1 MRIPVSFIS
10 PILATVIGFG
20 GTSGLALVQVGGA
33 QTEFDHKASE
43 YLAYYYAHNPIRA
56 TGLGIHSYDDQMPD
70 WSENALKKEESDLEV
85 FQKQFESI
93 DPKQLDGSRQIDRQL
108 VINDIKSTL
117 LDLKGIKPLEKR
129 PNMYSEAACD
139 SVFSLIKRPFAPLP
153 ERMKLAIKRMALI
166 PVLLSQGKTNLKN
179 APKICV
185 EIALEEIDG
194 SISFFK
200 TTAPVAFASVKDA
213 MLQSE
218 FKTQQEKV
226 LTALEDYKTWLK
238 QDLLPRSVP
247 KFAIGRDN
255 YEAKIACEEM
265 VDEPLDK
272 VLAQGYTELKR
283 LQDEFRDVAKSIN
296 PNQSASEV
304 FVAVSAKHPE
314 PQNLVPAVD
323 GVLSSIR
330 QFCIDKKVV
339 SIPSREPLHV
349 ENTPEFERALS
360 FASMDTAGPFEK
372 AVRDSYYY
380 VTPIE
385 PTWSK
390 EKIEQH
396 MRFFSNADLINT
408 SVHETFPG
416 HYVQFLWIQK
426 TPSDVRKVFGCSS
439 NAEGWAHYCEEM
451 MLDQGLNKGDKEL
464 KLVQLHDALLRSCRY
479 IVGIQ
484 MHTQGMKFDDAIT
497 FFMTEGYQERANA
510 ERETKRGTMDPTYL
524 VYTLG
529 KMEIKKLRA
538 DYKAKM
544 GDKFTLQD
552 FHDKFLAQGCPPI
565 KLVRQALLGN

>member
-1 MRIPVSFIS
+1 MRTVFSFV
-10 PILATVIGFG
+10 LATIIGLG
-20 GTSGLALVQVGGA
+20 STTSGLALVQSSNA
-33 QTEFDHKASE
+33 QTDFDHKASE
-43 YLAYYYAHNPIRA
+43 YLSYYYAHNPIRA

-70 WSENALKKEESDLEV
+70 WSETALKKEAADLEV
-85 FQKQFESI
+85 FQKQFENI
-93 DPKQLDGSRQIDRQL
+93 DAKQLDLSRQIDRQL
-108 VINDIKSTL
+108 AINDIKSTL
-117 LDLKGIKPLEKR
+117 LDLQSIKPLEKR
-129 PNMYSEAACD
+129 PNRYSEEACE

-166 PVLLSQGKTNLKN
+166 PVLLDQGKTNLKQ

-200 TTAPVAFASVKDA
+200 TTAPQAFASVKDA
-213 MLQSE
+213 ALNSE
-218 FKTQQEKV
+218 FKAQQERV
-226 LTALEDYKTWLK
+226 LAALEDYKAWLK
-238 QDLLPRSVP
+238 QDLLPRSLP
-247 KFAIGRDN
+247 NFAIGKDN
-255 YEAKIACEEM
+255 YEAKIAYDEM
-265 VDEPLDK
+265 VDTPLEK
-272 VLAQGYTELKR
+272 LLGQGYSELKR
-283 LQDEFRDVAKSIN
+283 LQDQFVEVAKSIN

-304 FVAVSAKHPE
+304 FVAVSAKHPQ
-314 PQNLVPAVD
+314 PQELVPAVN
-323 GVLSSIR
+323 GVLNSIR
-330 QFCIDKKVV
+330 QFCIDGKIV
-339 SIPSREPLHV
+339 SIPSPEPLHV

-372 AVRDSYYY
+372 VARDSYYY
-380 VTPIE
+380 VTPVE

-464 KLVQLHDALLRSCRY
+464 KLVQLHDALLRCCRY

-484 MHTQGMKFDDAIT
+484 MHTQGMKFEDAVT
-497 FFMTEGYQERANA
+497 FFMKEGYQEKANA
-510 ERETKRGTMDPTYL
+510 ERESKRGTMDPTYL

-529 KMEIKKLRA
+529 KLEIKKLRA
-538 DYKAKM
+538 DYKEKM

-565 KLVRQALLGN
+565 KLVRQALLAN